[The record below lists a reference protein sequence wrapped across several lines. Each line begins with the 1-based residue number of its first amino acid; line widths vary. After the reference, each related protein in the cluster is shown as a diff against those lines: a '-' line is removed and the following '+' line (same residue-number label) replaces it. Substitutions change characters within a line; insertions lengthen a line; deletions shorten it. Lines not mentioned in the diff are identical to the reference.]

1 MEIDNY
7 GLIMIQRNRI
17 IFLLTLNHE
26 NIYQLCNFK
35 MQFLEPLV
43 LCFIIITKSAGNIK
57 FLNSSWLAEKLMSTS
72 KELKDKYHYFVKEK
86 EREE

>member
-1 MEIDNY
+1 
-7 GLIMIQRNRI
+7 
-17 IFLLTLNHE
+17 
-26 NIYQLCNFK
+26 